1 MSVCKSHTRSHIVNL
16 QVQYIQL
23 YLHTCIV
30 EVNYEGSAV
39 IALSDWGIQ
48 LHAHALFSSSCESD
62 IWIFCPHG
70 HGFYSMQIHIYQNQV
85 KRFCSTSQ
93 EMWSG
98 KHILDRL
105 NYICFMLTVK
115 NCQNC
120 SHRIRLNSLT
130 HRAHYMYLDYKYSR
144 QLRKKSSRFQG
155 NWQWVKKQWHCC
167 IAMITTISIKHTA
180 PKLWSIPSKGVE
192 INLL

>member
-70 HGFYSMQIHIYQNQV
+70 HGFYSMQIHIYRNQV
-85 KRFCSTSQ
+85 KRCCSTSQ

-98 KHILDRL
+98 KHNYTRPAQLHLFHVNSQKLSKLLTQNSFKLADTSATLHVSRL
-105 NYICFMLTVK
+105 QVQSTVK
-115 NCQNC
+115 
-120 SHRIRLNSLT
+120 
-130 HRAHYMYLDYKYSR
+130 KE
-144 QLRKKSSRFQG
+144 
-155 NWQWVKKQWHCC
+155 
-167 IAMITTISIKHTA
+167 
-180 PKLWSIPSKGVE
+180 KL
-192 INLL
+192 